1 MSFAVNRYQSQQ
13 VQSASPARVIVQFYD
28 GALRFIRQ
36 AEQSLSVRDFAGKG
50 MQLTRAHAVVSELRN
65 NLDHTRAPELCAE
78 LDRLYV
84 FVLDCITDA
93 NAKADAKPL
102 AGACKVLEELRSAWV
117 QIADEPAGVK
127 IIGSPTT

>member
-1 MSFAVNRYQSQQ
+1 MSFAVHRYQSQQ

-36 AEQSLSVRDFAGKG
+36 AEQALSVRDFGGKG
-50 MQLTRAHAVVSELRN
+50 VQLTKAHAVVSELRN

-84 FVLDCITDA
+84 FVLDCITES
-93 NAKADAKPL
+93 NLKADAKPL
-102 AGACKVLEELRSAWV
+102 AGACRVLEELRSAWV
-117 QIADEPAGVK
+117 QIADAPASVK
-127 IIGSPTT
+127 VIGSPTK

>member
-1 MSFAVNRYQSQQ
+1 MSFGLSQYHSQQ

-50 MQLTRAHAVVSELRN
+50 TQLTRAHAVVSELRN

-84 FVLDCITDA
+84 FVLDCITEA
-93 NAKADAKPL
+93 NTKADPKPL
-102 AGACKVLEELRSAWV
+102 TGACKVLEQLRSAWV
-117 QIADEPAGVK
+117 QLADEPTGVR
-127 IIGSPTT
+127 IIGGPGK